1 MLQSALAKGRCAGG
15 ETALKKYR
23 LWFAMACAA
32 TATSMSWAQTVAA
45 TQALAFGSFAA
56 GTGGTVTISAAG
68 ARSQGGGVILL
79 SSNGGS
85 AALFSVSGT
94 PSATYA
100 ISLPANGV
108 VSMTSGVN
116 SMAVN
121 NFTSS
126 PNLTG
131 ALSGGGAQT
140 LSVGATLGVGSNQAS
155 SSYNGSFNV
164 TVNYN

>member
-1 MLQSALAKGRCAGG
+1 
-15 ETALKKYR
+15 
-23 LWFAMACAA
+23 MACAA
-32 TATSMSWAQTVAA
+32 TAPSVGWAQTVTA

-56 GTGGTVTISAAG
+56 GTSGTVTISAAG
-68 ARSQGGGVILL
+68 MRSRGGGVILL
-79 SSNGGS
+79 SSGGGS

-94 PSATYA
+94 PGATYA

-108 VSMTSGVN
+108 VSLTSGAN

-131 ALSGGGAQT
+131 TLSGGGAQT
-140 LSVGATLGVGSNQAS
+140 LSVGATLDAGSNQAS
-155 SSYNGSFNV
+155 SSYNGSFDV